1 MKFKQHKQ
9 IFKKAGK
16 QKPGLFCILD
26 ANNTSMR
33 IGFDA
38 KRAFFNS
45 SGLGNYSRNTINA
58 LHRFSKNNQYILYTP
73 KVKDDLFENY
83 KQFEVHSPENTFERI
98 FKSVWRSYSIKK
110 LKKHQV
116 DIFHGLSNELPKGIQ
131 KINVPAVVTIHDLIF
146 MRFPEFYK
154 TIDRKIY
161 YTKVKNACESAQK
174 IIAIS
179 QQTKDD
185 LTRFFDVDSDKI
197 EVIYQ
202 SVSPVFFETT
212 ITENL
217 RSKYN
222 LAENFILSVGTL
234 EPRKNQLS
242 LLKAIHS
249 DKIDIQTVFIG
260 KPTSYE
266 KKLLR
271 FITENKM
278 EKQVQFL
285 SNVPESDLSGLF
297 RLAKCSVYI
306 SHFEGFGLP
315 VIESMAAGC
324 PVITSNVS
332 CLPETAGG
340 AAILCSPGNFGE
352 LGNQLKN
359 LLENENLRNNLIQ
372 KGFDRAKLFHPEY
385 FSEKMIS
392 LYTGILSENNAKRHY

>member
-1 MKFKQHKQ
+1 
-9 IFKKAGK
+9 
-16 QKPGLFCILD
+16 
-26 ANNTSMR
+26 MR

-38 KRAFFNS
+38 KRAFLNS

-58 LHRFSKNNQYILYTP
+58 LHRFSENNQYVLYTP
-73 KVKDDLFENY
+73 KIKDDLFENY
-83 KQFEVHSPENTFERI
+83 KRFEVYSPENAVEKI
-98 FKSVWRSYSIKK
+98 FKSFWRSYSANR
-110 LKKHQV
+110 LKKHQI
-116 DIFHGLSNELPKGIQ
+116 DIFHGLSNELPKGIH
-131 KINVPAVVTIHDLIF
+131 KINVPATVTIHDLIF

-161 YTKVKNACESAQK
+161 YTKVKYACESAQK

-185 LTRFFDVDSDKI
+185 IVRFFDVKPEKI

-202 SVSPVFFETT
+202 SVSPVFFESTN
-212 ITENL
+212 TENL

-242 LLKAIHS
+242 VLKALCTE
-249 DKIDIQTVFIG
+249 KIDIQTIFIG

-266 KKLLR
+266 KKLQR
-271 FITENKM
+271 FIAENKM

-285 SNVPESDLSGLF
+285 NNVPESDLAGLF

-340 AAILCSPGNFGE
+340 AAVLCSPGDFGE
-352 LGNQLKN
+352 LGFQIKS
-359 LLENENLRNNLIQ
+359 LLENETLRNDLIQ
-372 KGFDRAKLFHPEY
+372 KGFERAKLFHPEY

-392 LYTGILSENNAKRHY
+392 LYTGILSENNAQRH